1 MQMFSSGSLKG
12 KSLEEVDSLRKMIE
26 AVNAAKKTKLEE
38 DDGLKEMYPKTYMF
52 SKVTEILQK
61 KQGLSDFEI
70 FGGVSEIFGSQTIQ
84 DKMNS
89 KKRFDEPRIF
99 NANEL

>member
-1 MQMFSSGSLKG
+1 
-12 KSLEEVDSLRKMIE
+12 
-26 AVNAAKKTKLEE
+26 
-38 DDGLKEMYPKTYMF
+38 MYPKTYMF

-70 FGGVSEIFGSQTIQ
+70 FGGVSEIFGNQTIQ

-89 KKRFDEPRIF
+89 KKSFVEPRIF
-99 NANEL
+99 NPNEL